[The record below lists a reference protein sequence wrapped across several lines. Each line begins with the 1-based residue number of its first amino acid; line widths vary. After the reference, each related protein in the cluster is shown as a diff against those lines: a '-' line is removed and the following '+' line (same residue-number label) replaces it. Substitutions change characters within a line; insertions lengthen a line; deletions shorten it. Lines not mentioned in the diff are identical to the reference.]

1 MFEIETFLSYVPNLK
16 VMLYI
21 TRFPVAPQKYTEQQ
35 QTDAFLQCR
44 TRWLGIF
51 FSFFAAKFKIDAP
64 KENQFT
70 TRWILK
76 AFLPHEMSNLHR
88 DAEGYSKKK
97 KSYFHMFCL
106 KITMSG
112 MYLNFIER
120 ETNGVKNISSST
132 DPNVRSS
139 ISNLFSLSILGF
151 RGLVSYG

>member
-1 MFEIETFLSYVPNLK
+1 
-16 VMLYI
+16 MLYI

-97 KSYFHMFCL
+97 KIIFSYVL
-106 KITMSG
+106 
-112 MYLNFIER
+112 LEN
-120 ETNGVKNISSST
+120 N
-132 DPNVRSS
+132 NVRDVLEFHREG
-139 ISNLFSLSILGF
+139 NERCQEHQFKH
-151 RGLVSYG
+151 